1 MDKDTLITASS
12 SSGVLHSSAAKHSH
26 KISAGQVI
34 SNLFANWEG
43 WSHRAYDSI
52 KMSLAKVRRTRDLKL
67 EIAMTQMLGR
77 RYKGLDLRWEGLDKV
92 NMAGNEKK
100 DKEA

>member
-12 SSGVLHSSAAKHSH
+12 SSGVLHSSAAKHSP
-26 KISAGQVI
+26 KISASQVI

-52 KMSLAKVRRTRDLKL
+52 KSVSCKSRKDQRFKIRNSHD
-67 EIAMTQMLGR
+67 QMLGR
-77 RYKGLDLRWEGLDKV
+77 RYKGLDLRWEGLEKV

-100 DKEA
+100 DKET